1 MRIWRPR
8 PLDDGAKTQLLEF
21 WRICAPRVLKG
32 QYCKAGIF
40 NIISQ
45 KSFPE
50 KKAGSRAFDKARLP
64 RFAWRLLSPASKDG
78 ISMSTPWKLTPP
90 LRCLPPILHS
100 EEVLSS
106 RGRRGLEYLTTQD
119 YSRLQSSPESPQG
132 FPLACLFPRE
142 PTFFYHTSI
151 TESICCAGP

>member
-64 RFAWRLLSPASKDG
+64 RFAWRLLSPAS
-78 ISMSTPWKLTPP
+78 
-90 LRCLPPILHS
+90 
-100 EEVLSS
+100 
-106 RGRRGLEYLTTQD
+106 
-119 YSRLQSSPESPQG
+119 QSSQANLLSFITLLSQSQYVR
-132 FPLACLFPRE
+132 PRRSNIRRSNTLILTLLLKKE
-142 PTFFYHTSI
+142 IAELSFVFFQL
-151 TESICCAGP
+151 CATCFYKLLISFWA